1 MQFDLV
7 LTILIIMKKILI
19 LFVLF
24 FSSAVVA
31 EVYYCSESYS
41 KGLDNDREHINF
53 IKERYIV
60 NINWQEE
67 TISSEKLDL
76 NPNNSACMTKLLF
89 DNSTYIL
96 CVDKLGVTFA
106 FNRDSKE
113 FSTSSMFLNQDR
125 SYKQSISLGYGT
137 CDNF

>member
-1 MQFDLV
+1 MKIILV
-7 LTILIIMKKILI
+7 IFFS
-19 LFVLF
+19 LFVKLL
-24 FSSAVVA
+24 SA

-53 IKERYIV
+53 IKDRYIV